1 MPRIAP
7 LTVLS
12 ASAAAAL
19 ALCAGA
25 RADTTISGTVANSVR
40 AEVHIAGPSERAVV
54 AGSSGEYLIATV
66 HEGYYTVAPREES
79 TGFTPAALFKR
90 VGSAAVSGVDFA
102 GVPTT
107 APKYKI
113 AGTISGAFAPGAM
126 ITLNGAN
133 VASVGTDGGGTYSIS
148 GLAAGTYTVS
158 ASQPGYGFS
167 KSRTVTITNT
177 DAVENGFVATATP
190 AGAALAVTAVAH
202 LPQATVGVAYSSSVL
217 KSIAG
222 GTGTYHYQSGPYDT
236 GTPPPGMLVTTAG
249 VLSGTPTKSGTYAF
263 ELCATNSYG
272 VVSSTCAP
280 TTVTVGTTP
289 VGTPVPPT
297 PTPPSPTPPAPTAN
311 TSWVYYN
318 GVFDWP
324 GDYSFAASADYG
336 DTSGSPMSG
345 AHDIKITSNA
355 WGGWLPYALNWNF
368 NAAPYSK
375 LTFSLKP
382 TRTDQTW
389 QVYFVK
395 VGDIPVGIAID
406 VTQYGP
412 TPVAGQW
419 GTYTVPLSVLGV
431 AGTSIYKFAIQDQTG
446 ANGNTW
452 YVDNV
457 GFTN

>member
-12 ASAAAAL
+12 AASAAAL
-19 ALCAGA
+19 AFCAGA
-25 RADTTISGTVANSVR
+25 HADTTISGTVANAVR
-40 AEVHIAGPSERAVV
+40 AQVHIAGPSERAVV

-79 TGFTPAALFKR
+79 TVFTPAALFKR

-107 APKYKI
+107 APQYKI

-177 DAVENGFVATATP
+177 DALENGFVATATP
-190 AGAALAVTAVAH
+190 AGATLAVTAVTH

-236 GTPPPGMLVTTAG
+236 GTPPPGMLVTAAG

-263 ELCATNSYG
+263 ELCATDSYG

-280 TTVTVGTTP
+280 T
-289 VGTPVPPT
+289 
-297 PTPPSPTPPAPTAN
+297 TAN

-324 GDYSFAASADYG
+324 GDYSFAASADYV